1 MADETGTD
9 QQGQQEAGVTDSRAA
24 PKTSWGGLSLKL
36 IVALVAL
43 LLAAGLGLYLYLDR
57 ASPVHADAP
66 PRATD
71 KAPTPTETT
80 QISVPVDI
88 NSAAL
93 SAAVEQAIPRTLWT
107 INQQQPR
114 CIPPQ
119 KVKVF
124 GKRINVTPAIKCT
137 IIGTVTRGATR
148 LRGEGQEIIVD
159 VPIRA
164 QISARDVGGILHG
177 ETATGAANFQARIT
191 MDVNSNWQPEGKVRL
206 SYGWTNPPGIDFL
219 GQRITF
225 TEQADEKLRP
235 VIAGLQATVQR
246 EFKKINIRNDAEAI
260 WRQAFTSVLVNEK
273 NPPVWMRLTP
283 QKLVFGGYSVSGNRI
298 RLNVGINGLTE
309 TFVGDRPADPKP
321 TPLPALTHAKTGN
334 SLNFF
339 LPVLADYEQLEPV
352 ILRALTKRQAR
363 PFVVPGIGNVMASF
377 DKVDAY
383 GTNGNRIAVGLWLTV
398 KPQDVSIDET
408 RGMIWVTALP
418 VNDPGSPEVRF
429 QDLAVTGDT
438 DRVGG
443 DLLLQFGNSPGVS
456 ELLAS
461 SLTQNF
467 TKDIEELQ
475 GKIRVAVDR
484 KQEGDFA
491 IRTSVDRF
499 ETGQIKAYGNGL
511 YLPVRAFGKAE
522 ISYRPGK

>member
-1 MADETGTD
+1 MADGTAS
-9 QQGQQEAGVTDSRAA
+9 ENSVAGDNAKGAA
-24 PKTSWGGLSLKL
+24 AHPLSGRMTKI
-36 IVALVAL
+36 IVALIAL
-43 LLAAGLGLYLYLDR
+43 LLAGALALYLYLDG
-57 ASPVHADAP
+57 ASPVEAEAP

-71 KAPTPTETT
+71 TAPTPTETT
-80 QISVPVDI
+80 EISVPVDI

-107 INQQQPR
+107 INQEQPR

-119 KVKVF
+119 GVKVF

-137 IIGTVTRGATR
+137 IAGTVTRGPTK

-235 VIAGLQATVQR
+235 VIAGLQTTVQR
-246 EFKKINIRNDAEAI
+246 EFQKINIRKDAEAI
-260 WRQAFTSVLVNEK
+260 WRQAFTSVLVNQE

-321 TPLPALTHAKTGN
+321 TPLPALAHAKTG
-334 SLNFF
+334 SRLSFF

-352 ILRALTKRQAR
+352 LLRALVKRSTR
-363 PFVVPGIGNVMASF
+363 PFNVPGIGNVTAKF
-377 DKVDAY
+377 EKVDAY
-383 GTNGNRIAVGLWLTV
+383 GTNGNRIAVGIWLAV
-398 KPQDVSIDET
+398 KPVDVNVDET

-418 VNDPGSPEVRF
+418 VNDAGSPEVRF
-429 QDLAVTGDT
+429 QNLAVTGDT

-467 TKDIEELQ
+467 TKDINDLQ
-475 GKIRVAVDR
+475 GKIRVAVNK
-484 KQEGDFA
+484 KQEGDFF

-522 ISYRPGK
+522 ISYNPGK